1 MRTRFVLF
9 VASLLIASQAMAQ
22 TPAPARTPQTPQ
34 APQTAQTPQASQPPN
49 LAPANLPAPAPPPPP
64 APPGPPRREGQPI
77 NVKVELTIIEE
88 GPNAAPIRK
97 SVIAVVGDGFN
108 GYVRET
114 GFGPTNAAAPFN
126 RPVPLNLDAFP
137 VILANGK
144 IRLTCTIQYNAGTSS
159 APPAQADARSNTD
172 IKQNLVLNLDNGK
185 ALTISEATDPISDR
199 KVTVEVKA
207 TILK

>member
-9 VASLLIASQAMAQ
+9 VASLLIAGHAMAQ
-22 TPAPARTPQTPQ
+22 TPPRPSQPAPVAQPAQ
-34 APQTAQTPQASQPPN
+34 APQPAQNP
-49 LAPANLPAPAPPPPP
+49 APANVAAPAPPPPP

-77 NVKVELTIIEE
+77 NVRVELTIVEE

-97 SVIAVVGDGFN
+97 SVIAVVGDGYN

-114 GFGPTNAAAPFN
+114 GFGPSSATAPFPN

-144 IRLTCTIQYNAGTSS
+144 IRLTCAIQYNAGTASGPSASS
-159 APPAQADARSNTD
+159 DARSGTD
-172 IKQNLVLNLDNGK
+172 IKQNLVLILENGK

-207 TILK
+207 TILR